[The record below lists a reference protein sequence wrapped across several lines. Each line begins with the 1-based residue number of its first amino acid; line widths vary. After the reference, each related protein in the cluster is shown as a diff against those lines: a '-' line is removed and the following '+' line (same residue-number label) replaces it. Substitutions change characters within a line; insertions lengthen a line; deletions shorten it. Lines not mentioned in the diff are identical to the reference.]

1 MGAQPGPYQQ
11 FLDYMNAKSGRIFEI
26 EFYQEQFG
34 KRFESN
40 GTFFYLGKKHY
51 TFDALDQ
58 RITFNNGEI
67 TTINK
72 VEKQVIYDQTI
83 PGEVTIFDI
92 LTGTNKS
99 LQTGE
104 PLLEKNGFRIP
115 FTLLD
120 WEMHGTIRTIP
131 GSGKPKEII
140 LKTGDDSEIWIKIIS
155 LDSIKG
161 RDVAAIDLTNY
172 ETIDLRE

>member
-1 MGAQPGPYQQ
+1 MGAQPDPYQQ
-11 FLDYMNAKSGRIFEI
+11 FLDYMNAKGGRILEI

-34 KRFESN
+34 ERFESN
-40 GTFFYLGKKHY
+40 GTFFYLGKRYY

-72 VEKQVIYDQTI
+72 VGKQVVYDQAI

-104 PLLEKNGFRIP
+104 TLLEKNGFRIP

-131 GSGKPKEII
+131 DSGKPKEII
-140 LKTGDDSEIWIKIIS
+140 LKTDENSEIWIKIVS
-155 LDSIKG
+155 VESVKG
-161 RDVAAIDLTNY
+161 RDVTTIDLTEY
-172 ETIDLRE
+172 EIIDLRE

>member
-1 MGAQPGPYQQ
+1 MGAQSGPYQQ
-11 FLDYMNAKSGRIFEI
+11 FLDYMNEKGGRIFEI
-26 EFYQEQFG
+26 EYYQEQFG
-34 KRFESN
+34 KQFEFN
-40 GTFFYLGKKHY
+40 GTFFYFGKKHY
-51 TFDALDQ
+51 TFDGLDQ

-72 VEKQVIYDQTI
+72 LEKQVVYDQTI
-83 PGEVTIFDI
+83 SGEITIFDI
-92 LTGTNKS
+92 LTGTNES

-120 WEMHGTIRTIP
+120 WEIHGTIRTIP
-131 GSGKPKEII
+131 DNGKPKEII

-155 LDSIKG
+155 LDSTKE
-161 RDVAAIDLTNY
+161 RDVATIDLTEY
-172 ETIDLRE
+172 EAIDLRE

>member
-26 EFYQEQFG
+26 DFYQEQFG
-34 KRFESN
+34 KRFEST

-51 TFDALDQ
+51 IFDALDQ
-58 RITFNNGEI
+58 RITFNNDEI

-83 PGEVTIFDI
+83 PGEFTIFDI
-92 LTGTNKS
+92 LTGTNES

-104 PLLEKNGFRIP
+104 PLLEKNGFHH
-115 FTLLD
+115 
-120 WEMHGTIRTIP
+120 E
-131 GSGKPKEII
+131 K
-140 LKTGDDSEIWIKIIS
+140 
-155 LDSIKG
+155 
-161 RDVAAIDLTNY
+161 
-172 ETIDLRE
+172 

>member
-120 WEMHGTIRTIP
+120 WEMHGTIAGIFLLL
-131 GSGKPKEII
+131 SI
-140 LKTGDDSEIWIKIIS
+140 LAKILS
-155 LDSIKG
+155 LASIKG